1 MRRVTHPSALLLLL
15 LGAVGPL
22 ACAEADA
29 QPAPDVACAQSGQT
43 DATPKTNPSFRR
55 DIQPVF
61 AVSCALST
69 GCHGTDRGAPPLSP
83 PLLGP
88 RPNVS
93 PDDAML
99 SLMLADLLKPS
110 AQAPGLARVKPGRPD
125 ESYLI
130 QKLEG
135 THACNAAACPTSCGG
150 RMPPLGDP
158 LSPEQ
163 IAQIRDW
170 ILQGAQNN

>member
-1 MRRVTHPSALLLLL
+1 MTNPSALLLLL
-15 LGAVGPL
+15 SGAFGPI
-22 ACAEADA
+22 
-29 QPAPDVACAQSGQT
+29 ACAQAEAEAPPAPAQACAADQEDS
-43 DATPKTNPSFRR
+43 TPKTNPSFRR

-69 GCHGTDRGAPPLSP
+69 GCHGTDNGAPPLSP

-88 RPNVS
+88 RSNVS

-135 THACNAAACPTSCGG
+135 THACSAGTCPNGCGS

-158 LSPEQ
+158 LAPEQ

-170 ILQGAQNN
+170 ILHGAQNN